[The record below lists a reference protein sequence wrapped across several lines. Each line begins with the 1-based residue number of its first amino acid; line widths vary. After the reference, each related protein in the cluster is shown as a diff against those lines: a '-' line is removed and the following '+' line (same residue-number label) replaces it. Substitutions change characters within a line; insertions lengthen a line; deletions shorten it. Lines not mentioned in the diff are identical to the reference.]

1 MKLKASTARF
11 WGGEKVWSLTQLA
24 KQPDMPVERS
34 YWTLR
39 KWAIEGLEVSG
50 RRSKVKLASFM
61 MGDVRHSTVQAVHE
75 FIAQIGGAP

>member
-1 MKLKASTARF
+1 
-11 WGGEKVWSLTQLA
+11 
-24 KQPDMPVERS
+24 VERS